1 MLCPLCRTR
10 KAKRAC
16 PALNQSICA
25 VCCGTKR
32 LTEISCPST
41 CSYLSASRSHP
52 PAVVQRRREKDWRFL
67 LPLLA
72 NLTERQSQLLLIFQ
86 QLIVEHATSAVPALI
101 DSDVAEG
108 TAAAAATLE
117 TAGKGII
124 YQHQAASLPAQR
136 LVSRLEAALKEMTHQ
151 AGSAAAAIERD
162 AAIALRQISKAA
174 HEARK
179 GLPGD
184 EEPVYLKLLGRWMRG
199 GAGVGFETVD
209 ENEPGPAEGG
219 GNLIIPG

>member
-1 MLCPLCRTR
+1 MLCPLCRNR

-32 LTEISCPST
+32 LTEINCPET

-52 PAVVQRRREKDWRFL
+52 PAIVQRRQEKDLRYL

-72 NLTERQSQLLLIFQ
+72 ELTDQQYQLLLFFQ
-86 QLIVEHATSAVPALI
+86 GLIVQHAASAVPALI
-101 DSDVAEG
+101 DSDVAEA
-108 TAAAAATLE
+108 TDALAATLE

-136 LVSRLEAALKEMTHQ
+136 LVTRLEMAFKELTSK
-151 AGSAAAAIERD
+151 AGSQASTLERD
-162 AAIALRQISKAA
+162 AAIALRRISKAA
-174 HEARK
+174 NDARK
-179 GLPGD
+179 ALPDD
-184 EEPVYLKLLGRWMRG
+184 EAPVYVKLLGRMMS
-199 GAGVGFETVD
+199 GAPPAAETD
-209 ENEPGPAEGG
+209 TDPAEGARR
-219 GNLIIPG
+219 LIIPG

>member
-10 KAKRAC
+10 KAKRSC

-32 LTEISCPST
+32 LTEINCPAT
-41 CSYLSASRSHP
+41 CSYLSASRTHP
-52 PAVVQRRREKDWRFL
+52 PAVVQRRQERDLRFL

-72 NLTERQSQLLLIFQ
+72 ELTDQQYHVLLFFQ
-86 QLIVEHATSAVPALI
+86 GLIVQHATAAVPSLT

-108 TAAAAATLE
+108 TTALAATLE

-136 LVSRLEAALKEMTHQ
+136 LVTRLEAAFQELTKK
-151 AGSAAAAIERD
+151 AGSATAAIERD
-162 AAIALRQISKAA
+162 AAIALRRISKAA
-174 HEARK
+174 NEARK

-184 EEPVYLKLLGRWMRG
+184 EEPVYVNLLGRLMS
-199 GAGVGFETVD
+199 GARAVPGEA
-209 ENEPGPAEGG
+209 EPGEPESGG
-219 GNLIIPG
+219 RLIIPG

>member
-32 LTEISCPST
+32 LTEINCPET
-41 CSYLSASRSHP
+41 CSYLSTSRSHP
-52 PAVVQRRREKDWRFL
+52 PAVVQRRQEKDLRFV

-72 NLTERQSQLLLIFQ
+72 ELTDQQYQLLLFFQ
-86 QLIVEHATSAVPALI
+86 GLVVQHAASAVPSLV
-101 DSDVAEG
+101 DSDVAEA
-108 TAAAAATLE
+108 TAALASTLE

-136 LVSRLEAALKEMTHQ
+136 LVTRLETAFRELTKQ

-162 AAIALRQISKAA
+162 AAVALRRISKAA
-174 HEARK
+174 NDARK
-179 GLPGD
+179 ALPD
-184 EEPVYLKLLGRWMRG
+184 DDEPVYVKLLGRMMSAAPSLEAA
-199 GAGVGFETVD
+199 AGQSE
-209 ENEPGPAEGG
+209 EPGGR
-219 GNLIIPG
+219 LIIPG

>member
-32 LTEISCPST
+32 LTEINCPET
-41 CSYLSASRSHP
+41 CSYLSTSRSHP
-52 PAVVQRRREKDWRFL
+52 PAVVQRRQEKDLRFV

-72 NLTERQSQLLLIFQ
+72 ELTDQQYQLLLFFQ
-86 QLIVEHATSAVPALI
+86 GLVVQHAGSAVPSLV
-101 DSDVAEG
+101 DSEVAEA
-108 TAAAAATLE
+108 TAALASTLE

-136 LVSRLEAALKEMTHQ
+136 LVTRLETAFRELTKQ

-162 AAIALRQISKAA
+162 AAVALRRISKAA
-174 HEARK
+174 NDARK
-179 GLPGD
+179 ALPD
-184 EEPVYLKLLGRWMRG
+184 DDEPVYVKLLGRLMSAAPPPEAD
-199 GAGVGFETVD
+199 AGPSE
-209 ENEPGPAEGG
+209 EPGGR
-219 GNLIIPG
+219 LIIPG

>member
-16 PALNQSICA
+16 PALDQSICA

-32 LTEISCPST
+32 LTEINCPST
-41 CSYLSASRSHP
+41 CTYLSASRSHP
-52 PAVVQRRREKDWRFL
+52 PAVVQRRQEKDLRFL

-72 NLTERQSQLLLIFQ
+72 ELSDQQYRLLLFFQ
-86 QLIVEHATSAVPALI
+86 GLIVQHAASAVPSLI

-108 TAAAAATLE
+108 TAALAATLE

-136 LVSRLEAALKEMTHQ
+136 LVTRLEAAFKELVNQ
-151 AGSAAAAIERD
+151 AGSAAAALERD
-162 AAIALRQISKAA
+162 AAIALRRISNAA
-174 HEARK
+174 NDARK

-184 EEPVYLKLLGRWMRG
+184 EEPIYVKLLGRLMSAAPGAAAEAESGEPEAG
-199 GAGVGFETVD
+199 GR
-209 ENEPGPAEGG
+209 
-219 GNLIIPG
+219 LIIPG

>member
-1 MLCPLCRTR
+1 MLCPLCRSR

-32 LTEISCPST
+32 LTEINCPPT
-41 CSYLSASRSHP
+41 CTYLSAARSHP
-52 PAVVQRRREKDWRFL
+52 PAIVQRRQEKDLRFL

-72 NLTERQSQLLLIFQ
+72 ELTDQQYRLLLFFQ
-86 QLIVEHATSAVPALI
+86 GLIVQHAAPAVPPLI

-108 TAAAAATLE
+108 TAALAATLE

-136 LVSRLEAALKEMTHQ
+136 LVARLETAFKELTTR

-162 AAIALRQISKAA
+162 AAVALRRISKAA
-174 HEARK
+174 NDARK
-179 GLPGD
+179 ALPGD
-184 EEPVYLKLLGRWMRG
+184 EEPVYVKLLGRMMNV
-199 GAGVGFETVD
+199 APAAAAEA
-209 ENEPGPAEGG
+209 EPGPPEGG
-219 GNLIIPG
+219 GRLIIPG

>member
-32 LTEISCPST
+32 LTEINCPET
-41 CSYLSASRSHP
+41 CSYLSTSRSHP
-52 PAVVQRRREKDWRFL
+52 PAVVQRRQEKDLRFV

-72 NLTERQSQLLLIFQ
+72 ELTDQQYQLLLFFQ
-86 QLIVEHATSAVPALI
+86 GLVVQHAASAVPSLV
-101 DSDVAEG
+101 DSDVAEA
-108 TAAAAATLE
+108 TAALASTLE

-136 LVSRLEAALKEMTHQ
+136 LVTRLETAFRELAKQ
-151 AGSAAAAIERD
+151 AGSAAAVIERD
-162 AAIALRQISKAA
+162 AAVALRRISKAA
-174 HEARK
+174 NDARK
-179 GLPGD
+179 ALPD
-184 EEPVYLKLLGRWMRG
+184 DDEPVYVKLLGRLMSAASPLEAD
-199 GAGVGFETVD
+199 AGRESA
-209 ENEPGPAEGG
+209 EPGGR
-219 GNLIIPG
+219 LIIPG

>member
-32 LTEISCPST
+32 LTEINCPST

-52 PAVVQRRREKDWRFL
+52 PAVVQRRQEKDLRFL

-72 NLTERQSQLLLIFQ
+72 ELTDQQYRLLLFFQ
-86 QLIVEHATSAVPALI
+86 GLIVQHAASAVPSLI
-101 DSDVAEG
+101 DSDVAES
-108 TAAAAATLE
+108 TAALAATLE

-136 LVSRLEAALKEMTHQ
+136 LVTRLDAAFKELANQ
-151 AGSAAAAIERD
+151 AGSAAAAVERD
-162 AAIALRQISKAA
+162 AAIALRRISKAA
-174 HEARK
+174 NEAAK
-179 GLPGD
+179 ALASD
-184 EEPVYLKLLGRWMRG
+184 EPPVYVRLLGRLMS
-199 GAGVGFETVD
+199 AGVGFGS
-209 ENEPGPAEGG
+209 EPEAPPAEGAG
-219 GNLIIPG
+219 RLIIPG

>member
-32 LTEISCPST
+32 LTEINCPET
-41 CSYLSASRSHP
+41 CSYLSTSRSHP
-52 PAVVQRRREKDWRFL
+52 PAVVQRRQEKDLRFV

-72 NLTERQSQLLLIFQ
+72 ELTDQQYQLLLFFQ
-86 QLIVEHATSAVPALI
+86 GLVVQHAASAVPSLV
-101 DSDVAEG
+101 DSDVAEA
-108 TAAAAATLE
+108 TAALASTLE

-136 LVSRLEAALKEMTHQ
+136 LVTRLETAFRELTKQ
-151 AGSAAAAIERD
+151 AGSAAAVIERD
-162 AAIALRQISKAA
+162 AAVALRRISKAA
-174 HEARK
+174 NDARK
-179 GLPGD
+179 ALPD
-184 EEPVYLKLLGRWMRG
+184 DDEPVYVKLLGRLMSAASPLEAD
-199 GAGVGFETVD
+199 AGRESA
-209 ENEPGPAEGG
+209 EPGGR
-219 GNLIIPG
+219 LIIPG

>member
-32 LTEISCPST
+32 LTEINCPET
-41 CSYLSASRSHP
+41 CSYLSTSRSHP
-52 PAVVQRRREKDWRFL
+52 PAVVQRRQEKDLRFV

-72 NLTERQSQLLLIFQ
+72 ELTDQQYQLLLFFQ
-86 QLIVEHATSAVPALI
+86 GLVVQHAASAVPSLV
-101 DSDVAEG
+101 DSDVAEA
-108 TAAAAATLE
+108 TAALASTLE

-136 LVSRLEAALKEMTHQ
+136 LVTRLETAFRELTKQ

-162 AAIALRQISKAA
+162 AAVALRRLSKAA
-174 HEARK
+174 NDARK
-179 GLPGD
+179 ALPD
-184 EEPVYLKLLGRWMRG
+184 DDEPVYVKLLGRLMSAASPLEAD
-199 GAGVGFETVD
+199 AGRESA
-209 ENEPGPAEGG
+209 EPGGR
-219 GNLIIPG
+219 LIIPG

>member
-32 LTEISCPST
+32 LTEINCPET
-41 CSYLSASRSHP
+41 CSYLSTSRSHP
-52 PAVVQRRREKDWRFL
+52 PAVVQRRQEKDLRFV

-72 NLTERQSQLLLIFQ
+72 ELTDQQYQLLLFFQ
-86 QLIVEHATSAVPALI
+86 GLVVQHAASAVPSLV
-101 DSDVAEG
+101 DSDVAEA
-108 TAAAAATLE
+108 TAALASTLE

-136 LVSRLEAALKEMTHQ
+136 LVTRLETAFRELTKQ

-162 AAIALRQISKAA
+162 AAVALRRISKAA
-174 HEARK
+174 NDARK
-179 GLPGD
+179 ALPD
-184 EEPVYLKLLGRWMRG
+184 DDEPVYVKLLGRMMSAAPSPEAH
-199 GAGVGFETVD
+199 AGQSE
-209 ENEPGPAEGG
+209 EPGGR
-219 GNLIIPG
+219 LIIPG

>member
-32 LTEISCPST
+32 LTEINCPET
-41 CSYLSASRSHP
+41 CSYLSTSRSHP
-52 PAVVQRRREKDWRFL
+52 PAVVQRRQEKDLRFV

-72 NLTERQSQLLLIFQ
+72 ELTDQQYQLLLFFQ
-86 QLIVEHATSAVPALI
+86 GLVVQHAASAVPSLV
-101 DSDVAEG
+101 DSEVAEATG
-108 TAAAAATLE
+108 ALASTLE

-136 LVSRLEAALKEMTHQ
+136 LVTRLETAFRELTKQ

-162 AAIALRQISKAA
+162 AAVALRRISKAA
-174 HEARK
+174 NDARK
-179 GLPGD
+179 ALPD
-184 EEPVYLKLLGRWMRG
+184 DDEPVYVKLLGRFMSAAPPPAEAD
-199 GAGVGFETVD
+199 AGPSE
-209 ENEPGPAEGG
+209 EPGGR
-219 GNLIIPG
+219 LIIPG

>member
-16 PALNQSICA
+16 PALDQSICA

-32 LTEISCPST
+32 LTEINCPST
-41 CSYLSASRSHP
+41 CTYLSASRSHP
-52 PAVVQRRREKDWRFL
+52 PAVVQRRQEKDLRFL

-72 NLTERQSQLLLIFQ
+72 ELSDQQYRLLLFFQ
-86 QLIVEHATSAVPALI
+86 GLIVQHAASAVPSLI

-108 TAAAAATLE
+108 TAALAATLE

-136 LVSRLEAALKEMTHQ
+136 LVTRLEAAFKELVNQ
-151 AGSAAAAIERD
+151 AGSAAAALERD
-162 AAIALRQISKAA
+162 AAIALRRISKAA
-174 HEARK
+174 NDARK

-184 EEPVYLKLLGRWMRG
+184 EEPIYVKLLGRLMTAAPGAAAEAKPGEPEAG
-199 GAGVGFETVD
+199 GR
-209 ENEPGPAEGG
+209 
-219 GNLIIPG
+219 LIIPG

>member
-32 LTEISCPST
+32 LTEINCPET
-41 CSYLSASRSHP
+41 CSYLSTSRSHP
-52 PAVVQRRREKDWRFL
+52 PAVVQRRQEKDLRFV

-72 NLTERQSQLLLIFQ
+72 ELTDQQYQLLLFFQ
-86 QLIVEHATSAVPALI
+86 GLVVQHAASAVPSLV
-101 DSDVAEG
+101 DSDVAEA
-108 TAAAAATLE
+108 TAALASTLE

-136 LVSRLEAALKEMTHQ
+136 LVTRLETAFRELAKQ

-162 AAIALRQISKAA
+162 AAVALRRISKAA
-174 HEARK
+174 NDARK
-179 GLPGD
+179 ALPD
-184 EEPVYLKLLGRWMRG
+184 DDEPVYVKLLGRMMSAAPSPEAD
-199 GAGVGFETVD
+199 AGQSE
-209 ENEPGPAEGG
+209 EPGGR
-219 GNLIIPG
+219 LIIPG

>member
-32 LTEISCPST
+32 LTEINCPQT
-41 CSYLSASRSHP
+41 CSYLSTSRSHP
-52 PAVVQRRREKDWRFL
+52 PAVVQRRQEKDLRFV

-72 NLTERQSQLLLIFQ
+72 ELTDQQYQLLLFFQ
-86 QLIVEHATSAVPALI
+86 GLVVQHAAAAVPPLV
-101 DSDVAEG
+101 DSDVAEA
-108 TAAAAATLE
+108 TAALASTLE

-136 LVSRLEAALKEMTHQ
+136 LVTRLDTAFRELTTQ

-162 AAIALRQISKAA
+162 AAVALRRISKAA
-174 HEARK
+174 NDARTA
-179 GLPGD
+179 LPD
-184 EEPVYLKLLGRWMRG
+184 DDEPVYVKLLGRLMSAAPSPDAD
-199 GAGVGFETVD
+199 AGQSD
-209 ENEPGPAEGG
+209 EPGGG
-219 GNLIIPG
+219 LIIPG

>member
-32 LTEISCPST
+32 LTEINCPET
-41 CSYLSASRSHP
+41 CSYLSTSRSHP
-52 PAVVQRRREKDWRFL
+52 PAVVQRRQEKDLRFV

-72 NLTERQSQLLLIFQ
+72 ELTDQQYQLLLFFQ
-86 QLIVEHATSAVPALI
+86 GPVVQHAASAVPSLV
-101 DSDVAEG
+101 DSDVAEA
-108 TAAAAATLE
+108 TAALASTLE
-117 TAGKGII
+117 TAAKGII

-136 LVSRLEAALKEMTHQ
+136 LVTRLETAFRELTKQ

-162 AAIALRQISKAA
+162 AAVALRRISKAA
-174 HEARK
+174 NDARK
-179 GLPGD
+179 ALPD
-184 EEPVYLKLLGRWMRG
+184 DDEPVYVKLLGRLMSAASPLEAD
-199 GAGVGFETVD
+199 AGRES
-209 ENEPGPAEGG
+209 EEPGGR
-219 GNLIIPG
+219 LIIPG

>member
-32 LTEISCPST
+32 LTEINCPET
-41 CSYLSASRSHP
+41 CSYLSTSRSHP
-52 PAVVQRRREKDWRFL
+52 PAVVQRRQEKDLRFV
-67 LPLLA
+67 LPLMA
-72 NLTERQSQLLLIFQ
+72 ELTDQQYQLLLFFQ
-86 QLIVEHATSAVPALI
+86 GLVVQHAASAVPSLV
-101 DSDVAEG
+101 DSDVAEA
-108 TAAAAATLE
+108 TAALASTLE

-136 LVSRLEAALKEMTHQ
+136 LVTRLDTAFRELTKQ

-162 AAIALRQISKAA
+162 AAAALRRISKAA
-174 HEARK
+174 NDARTA
-179 GLPGD
+179 LPGD
-184 EEPVYLKLLGRWMRG
+184 DDPVYVKLLGRLMSAAPTLEADASQR
-199 GAGVGFETVD
+199 E
-209 ENEPGPAEGG
+209 EPGGR
-219 GNLIIPG
+219 LIIPG

>member
-32 LTEISCPST
+32 LTEINCPET
-41 CSYLSASRSHP
+41 CSYLSSSRSHP
-52 PAVVQRRREKDWRFL
+52 PAVVQRRQEKDLRFV

-72 NLTERQSQLLLIFQ
+72 ELTDQQYQLLLFFQ
-86 QLIVEHATSAVPALI
+86 GLVVQRAASAVPSLV
-101 DSDVAEG
+101 DSDVAEA
-108 TAAAAATLE
+108 TAALASTLE

-136 LVSRLEAALKEMTHQ
+136 LVTRLETAFRELTKQ
-151 AGSAAAAIERD
+151 AGSAAAVIERD
-162 AAIALRQISKAA
+162 AAVALRRLSKAA
-174 HEARK
+174 NDARK
-179 GLPGD
+179 ALPD
-184 EEPVYLKLLGRWMRG
+184 DDEPVYVKLLGRLMSASPLEADASR
-199 GAGVGFETVD
+199 ES
-209 ENEPGPAEGG
+209 EEPGGR
-219 GNLIIPG
+219 LIIPG

>member
-32 LTEISCPST
+32 LTEINCPET
-41 CSYLSASRSHP
+41 CSYLSTSRSHP
-52 PAVVQRRREKDWRFL
+52 PAVVQRRQEKDLRFV

-72 NLTERQSQLLLIFQ
+72 ELTDQQYQLLLFFQ
-86 QLIVEHATSAVPALI
+86 GLVVQHAASAVPSLV
-101 DSDVAEG
+101 DSDVAEA
-108 TAAAAATLE
+108 TAALASTLE

-136 LVSRLEAALKEMTHQ
+136 LVTRLETAFRELAKQ
-151 AGSAAAAIERD
+151 AGSAAAVIERD
-162 AAIALRQISKAA
+162 AAVALRRLSKAA
-174 HEARK
+174 NDARK
-179 GLPGD
+179 ALPD
-184 EEPVYLKLLGRWMRG
+184 DDEPVYVKLLGRLMSAASPLEAD
-199 GAGVGFETVD
+199 AGRESA
-209 ENEPGPAEGG
+209 EPGGR
-219 GNLIIPG
+219 LIIPG

>member
-16 PALNQSICA
+16 PALNQTICA

-41 CSYLSASRSHP
+41 CSYLSASRTHP
-52 PAVVQRRREKDWRFL
+52 PAVVQRRQEKDLRFL

-72 NLTERQSQLLLIFQ
+72 QLTEQQYQLVLIFQ
-86 QLIVEHATSAVPALI
+86 GLIVQHAVSAVPSPL

-108 TAAAAATLE
+108 TAALAATLE

-136 LVSRLEAALKEMTHQ
+136 LMTRLEAALKELTQQ

-162 AAIALRQISKAA
+162 AAIALRRISKAA
-174 HEARK
+174 NEARK
-179 GLPGD
+179 GLPD
-184 EEPVYLKLLGRWMRG
+184 DDEPVYVNMLGRLMRT
-199 GAGVGFETVD
+199 GAGSGS
-209 ENEPGPAEGG
+209 EPADGPAEPGG
-219 GNLIIPG
+219 GLIIPG